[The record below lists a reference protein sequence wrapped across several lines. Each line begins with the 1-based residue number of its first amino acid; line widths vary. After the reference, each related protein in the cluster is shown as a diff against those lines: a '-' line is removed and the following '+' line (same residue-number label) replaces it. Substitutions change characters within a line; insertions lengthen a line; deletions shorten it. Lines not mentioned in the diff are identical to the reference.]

1 MIFRYFYVLPQA
13 YSSTNCDRTPSG
25 RGVINQDQL
34 ERFLVKREYN
44 QHIQVYNII
53 LYIKVEVIK
62 ILQLRFTYLLY

>member
-1 MIFRYFYVLPQA
+1 MCCLKLTLVPTVTEHPR
-13 YSSTNCDRTPSG
+13 G
-25 RGVINQDQL
+25 GGVINQDQL